1 LYGNDFN
8 DFNGFIPSPVQR
20 NRRGLGGARPSLG
33 TIAGFSLAS
42 LVLIAVAAFFLW
54 DQHFGVPARMTV
66 EYCSPGNKPL
76 CYGVWR
82 QGPAPEQTMYIS
94 GVGPEDVGHDVDV
107 HFHPGSGRAPESD
120 ADITPLLMLAAGG
133 ISGVCAVI
141 AIARRR
147 RYARA
152 TKPERPQRM

>member
-1 LYGNDFN
+1 MYGN
-8 DFNGFIPSPVQR
+8 DFNGFIASPVQR

-66 EYCSPGNKPL
+66 EYCSRGNKPL
-76 CYGVWR
+76 CY
-82 QGPAPEQTMYIS
+82 
-94 GVGPEDVGHDVDV
+94 DVDV

-147 RYARA
+147 RYSRA